1 MTSLKDFK
9 IRKTN
14 SHEWVT
20 SYKAV
25 FELIRQKS
33 SIIKN
38 ELWFDYN
45 YGLDLTN
52 LDEQTLYF
60 WLRDL
65 IEDIVYIK
73 EIKNLT
79 ITRNKEK
86 REYNIY
92 IKLEFEDNE
101 IQESEFNLEI

>member
-25 FELIRQKS
+25 FELIRQRS

-52 LDEQTLYF
+52 LDKQTLYF

-79 ITRNKEK
+79 ITHNKEK
-86 REYNIY
+86 REYNTY

-101 IQESEFNLEI
+101 IQENEFTLEF

>member
-25 FELIRQKS
+25 FELIRQRS

-79 ITRNKEK
+79 IIRNKEK
-86 REYNIY
+86 REYNTY

-101 IQESEFNLEI
+101 IQENEFTLKF

>member
-25 FELIRQKS
+25 FELIRQRS
-33 SIIKN
+33 LIIKN

-60 WLRDL
+60 WLRDS

-101 IQESEFNLEI
+101 IQENEFTLEF

>member
-25 FELIRQKS
+25 FELIRQRS

-101 IQESEFNLEI
+101 IQENEFTLEF

>member
-25 FELIRQKS
+25 FELIRQRS

-79 ITRNKEK
+79 ITRNKERK
-86 REYNIY
+86 EYNIY

-101 IQESEFNLEI
+101 IQENEFTLEF

>member
-25 FELIRQKS
+25 FELIRQRS

-79 ITRNKEK
+79 ITRNKER

-101 IQESEFNLEI
+101 IQENEFTLEF

>member
-20 SYKAV
+20 NYKAV
-25 FELIRQKS
+25 FELIRQRALV
-33 SIIKN
+33 IKN

-52 LDEQTLYF
+52 LNEQTLYF

-65 IEDIVYIK
+65 IEDIKYIK
-73 EIKNLT
+73 EVRNLT

-92 IKLEFEDNE
+92 MKLEFSDNE

>member
-9 IRKTN
+9 IRETN
-14 SHEWVT
+14 SYKWVT

-25 FELIRQKS
+25 FELIRQRS

-101 IQESEFNLEI
+101 IQENEFTLEF

>member
-25 FELIRQKS
+25 FELIRQRS

-79 ITRNKEK
+79 ITHNKEK

-101 IQESEFNLEI
+101 IQENEFTLEF

>member
-14 SHEWVT
+14 LHEWVT

-25 FELIRQKS
+25 FELIRQRS

-101 IQESEFNLEI
+101 IQENEFTLEF

>member
-1 MTSLKDFK
+1 MISLKNFK

-25 FELIRQKS
+25 FELIKQRALV
-33 SIIKN
+33 IKN

-52 LDEQTLYF
+52 LNEQTLYF

-65 IEDIVYIK
+65 VEDIKYIK
-73 EIKNLT
+73 EVRNLT

-92 IKLEFEDNE
+92 IKLEFSDNE
-101 IQESEFNLEI
+101 IQESEFNLEF

>member
-25 FELIRQKS
+25 FELIRQRS

-86 REYNIY
+86 REYNTY
-92 IKLEFEDNE
+92 IKLEFKDNE
-101 IQESEFNLEI
+101 IQENEFTLEF

>member
-1 MTSLKDFK
+1 MISLKDFK

-20 SYKAV
+20 SYEAV
-25 FELIRQKS
+25 FELVRQRALV
-33 SIIKN
+33 IKN

-52 LDEQTLYF
+52 LNEQTLYF

-65 IEDIVYIK
+65 VEDIKYIK
-73 EIKNLT
+73 EVRNLT

-86 REYNIY
+86 QEYNIY
-92 IKLEFEDNE
+92 MKLEFSDNE
-101 IQESEFNLEI
+101 VQESEFNLGI